1 MKSLK
6 HGSKGR
12 THPSVHGSTVYNSQ
26 DGSYLCPSTDGW
38 IKKMWY
44 LQTVEYYSAAER
56 NETVPFT
63 AAWMDLMFIINKC
76 QMVSLTRDSKGK
88 NDTNELIYKIESD
101 SQS

>member
-1 MKSLK
+1 
-6 HGSKGR
+6 
-12 THPSVHGSTVYNSQ
+12 
-26 DGSYLCPSTDGW
+26 
-38 IKKMWY
+38 MWY